1 ALSFNTRKT
10 MKQDQGGLVLE
21 HGIDAANSLRVLV
34 YHGHRTTAQ
43 FQSIP
48 VATQANPL
56 HPGGVIDLARDY
68 EGADVRW
75 RWKGA
80 TASVVAGVAADGLRE
95 QRQGYQ
101 DFIGTT

>member
-1 ALSFNTRKT
+1 
-10 MKQDQGGLVLE
+10 
-21 HGIDAANSLRVLV
+21 
-34 YHGHRTTAQ
+34 
-43 FQSIP
+43 
-48 VATQANPL
+48 

-101 DFIGTT
+101 DFIGTTLGVQGALRRNETNRVSSVDPYLQAQ